1 MAVAKK
7 TEIQR
12 IITDA
17 VEELKRLRKVNEKE
31 FRDVPPVLW
40 FGDIGSPKP
49 KVLVIS
55 ANPSRPDQPVGNP
68 RIPSATGWNLEK
80 VDIDRLENDY
90 NRYFFNNPATKWFG
104 ANPADKSKKEDRQGR
119 IEDFLNG
126 MDASFYGDF
135 AYQAIHI
142 DILPFSTETSFT
154 QIDSEIMAIDGVPQ
168 WINTHVQE
176 LIRLIEPKLI
186 IINGTSNFNY
196 FNLCVNVGAQPYRAI
211 QCDKTSIWHANPQ
224 PDMPPIIG
232 ISMNMGSYC
241 FNRREELVNLGKE
254 VKKQLKFK

>member
-1 MAVAKK
+1 MDIKK
-7 TEIQR
+7 AEIHR
-12 IITDA
+12 IICEA
-17 VEELKRLRKVNEKE
+17 VGELKRLRREYGKE

-40 FGDIGSPKP
+40 FGDIESSKP

-68 RIPSATGWNLEK
+68 RIPSATGWNLKK
-80 VDIDRLENDY
+80 VKIARLVNDY

-104 ANPADKSKKEDRQGR
+104 VNPADKGKKEDRQGR

-126 MDASFYGDF
+126 IDASFYGDF
-135 AYQAIHI
+135 TYQAIHI

-154 QIDSEIMAIDGVPQ
+154 QIDSEIMATNGVPQ

-176 LIRLIEPKLI
+176 MIRLIGPKLI

-196 FNLCVNVGAQPYRAI
+196 FNLCVNVGAQPYQAI
-211 QCDKTSIWHANPQ
+211 QCGKTSIWQANLQ
-224 PDMPPIIG
+224 PNMPPIIG

-241 FNRREELVNLGKE
+241 FNRREELVKLGKE
-254 VKKQLKFK
+254 VKKQFKL